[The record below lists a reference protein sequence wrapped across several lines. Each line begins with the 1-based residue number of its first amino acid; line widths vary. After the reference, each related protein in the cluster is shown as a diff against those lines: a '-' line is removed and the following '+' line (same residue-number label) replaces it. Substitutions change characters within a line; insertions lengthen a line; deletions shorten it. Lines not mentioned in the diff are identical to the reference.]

1 MPSVRR
7 AIEVLFGQ
15 TNEQRLKKLL
25 PRVAEVN
32 AWADRVG
39 ALSDAELRAKT
50 DEFRARLAA
59 GETTDDLLPEA
70 FAVVREA
77 ASRTIGLRPFDVQ
90 VMGAIVLHQRR
101 IAEMKTGEG
110 KTLVATMPAYLNA
123 LVGKVHIVTVNDYLA
138 RRDRYWMGPVYEF
151 LGLTVGLLQETTPPE
166 ERRAAYACDILY
178 GTNAQFGFD
187 YLRDHMVLSRSQKVQ
202 GPLDYAIVDE
212 IDNIL
217 IDEARTP
224 LIISGP
230 TADTARQ
237 YREFARL
244 AKLFREGED
253 FEVNEEHKRLS
264 LTEKGWQKAEQLLKF
279 DNIADAGATTA
290 RYHLE
295 TALRARVFFQ
305 RDREY
310 IVKDGRVII
319 VDEFTGRLMPDRR
332 YSGGLHQAIEA
343 KENLPIQRENQTLAQ
358 ITLQHYFRLYR
369 GLAGMTGTAKTE
381 EEEFKQIYGLDV
393 VQIPTNRPLIRVA
406 LPDVIYRTKKGKFEA
421 VADEVERLHKLGRPV
436 LIGTTSI
443 EDSEDLSR
451 LLKRRGLPHQVLN
464 AKYHEKEAQIIAQ
477 AGRKGAITIATN
489 MAGRGTDIVLG
500 GNPEFRARAE
510 ADPEAEP
517 EKYRELLARYR
528 EEAAAEREEIVR
540 PAEDPAYVKAALARI
555 REWCAEVGRPFRAE
569 EWEGGIRE
577 GGLAVLGFQ
586 RHEARRIDDQ
596 LAGRCGRQGD
606 PGTSQ
611 FFLSLEDDLLRIFG
625 GERLGTIMEKLGV
638 KEGEAITHDLLTR
651 SIRRAQKRV
660 EERNFEIRKR
670 LLEYDEIMARQREAV
685 YALRERFLLPGD
697 GEAPDDGA
705 LREHLREMASE
716 FGELLLERYA
726 PGPSPEGWDLPGL
739 GRELAQVGVEAG
751 ELPSRREALAQAVDE
766 GLLRAL
772 EAQWERLSPH
782 FPFVVRLVLL
792 KTIDENWRQHLLEL
806 DELREGIGL
815 RAYGGTDPLIEFKR
829 EAHRMF
835 QDMIVRAEEEAL
847 RFLLN
852 PRLTVRA
859 EPAPARA
866 PVASAT
872 TTAAPSPARSST
884 TASPARAA
892 RSSTATASTAPRPVG
907 RNDPCPCGSGKKYK
921 HCHGR

>member
-1 MPSVRR
+1 MPSLRYG
-7 AIEVLFGQ
+7 IDFLFGQ
-15 TNEQRLKKLL
+15 TNEQRLRKLL
-25 PRVAEVN
+25 PRVDEVN
-32 AWADRVG
+32 AWADRAG
-39 ALSDAELRAKT
+39 ALSDAHLRAKT

-59 GETTDDLLPEA
+59 GETPDDLLPEA
-70 FAVVREA
+70 FASVREA
-77 ASRTIGLRPFDVQ
+77 AARTIGLRPFDVQ

-123 LVGKVHIVTVNDYLA
+123 LVGRVHIVTVNDYLA
-138 RRDRYWMGPVYEF
+138 RRDRAWMGPVYEF
-151 LGLTVGLLQETTPPE
+151 LGLTVGLLQETTPPD

-187 YLRDHMVLSRSQKVQ
+187 YLRDHMVVSRSQMVQ

-237 YREFARL
+237 YRDFARL
-244 AKLFREGED
+244 AKLFKPGED
-253 FEVNEEHKRLS
+253 FEVNEEQKRLS
-264 LTEKGWQKAEQLLKF
+264 LTEAGWRKAEQLLKF

-295 TALRARVFFQ
+295 TALRARMFFH
-305 RDREY
+305 RDQQY

-319 VDEFTGRLMPDRR
+319 VDDFTGRLMPDRR

-358 ITLQHYFRLYR
+358 ITLQHYFRLYK

-381 EEEFKQIYGLDV
+381 EDEFKEIYGLDV
-393 VQIPTNRPLIRVA
+393 VQIPTNRPLIREA
-406 LPDVIYRTKKGKFEA
+406 LPDIIYRTKKGKFEA
-421 VADEVERLHKLGRPV
+421 VADEVERLHQGGRPV

-451 LLKRRGLPHQVLN
+451 LLKKRGLPHQVLN
-464 AKYHEKEAQIIAQ
+464 AKYHEKEAHIIAQ
-477 AGRKGAITIATN
+477 AGRAGAITIATN

-500 GNPEFRARAE
+500 GNPEARARAE
-510 ADPEAEP
+510 ADPEVEP
-517 EKYRELLARYR
+517 ERYRELLEKYR
-528 EEAAAEREEIVR
+528 AEAATEREAIVS
-540 PAEDPAYVKAALARI
+540 AADDDPAYHKAALERI

-569 EWEGGIRE
+569 EWEGAIKR
-577 GGLAVLGFQ
+577 GGLAVVGFQ

-606 PGTSQ
+606 PGSSQ

-625 GERLGTIMEKLGV
+625 GERLATLMERLGV

-670 LLEYDEIMARQREAV
+670 LLEYDEIMAKQREAV
-685 YALRERFLLPGD
+685 YALRERFLLPEA
-697 GEAPDDGA
+697 GETPDDEA
-705 LREHLREMASE
+705 LRSHLAEMAGE
-716 FGELLLERYA
+716 FGEILVDRYA
-726 PGPSPEGWDLPGL
+726 PGSAPEGWDLAGL
-739 GRELAQVGVEAG
+739 KRDLGQVLAQPPA
-751 ELPSRREALAQAVDE
+751 ELPLHRREDLVATVRDLVQAQLD
-766 GLLRAL
+766 
-772 EAQWERLSPH
+772 AQWTRLSPH
-782 FPFVVRLVLL
+782 YPLIVRMVLL
-792 KTIDENWRQHLLEL
+792 RTMDENWRQHLLEL
-806 DELREGIGL
+806 DEVREGIGL

-829 EAHRMF
+829 EAHRLF
-835 QDMIVRAEEEAL
+835 QEMIVRTEEEAL

-852 PRLTVRA
+852 PRLAVRT
-859 EPAPARA
+859 EPAPVRT
-866 PVASAT
+866 PVMSAT
-872 TTAAPSPARSST
+872 TST
-884 TASPARAA
+884 TARAA
-892 RSSTATASTAPRPVG
+892 RSSTAPVGREEHKVG

-921 HCHGR
+921 HCCGKTT